1 MKRIACL
8 FYVLAF
14 TCVEAS
20 AETPQDAL
28 TSLPAEGQNWVN
40 QSCSRSLG
48 PSLWSSC
55 VLREVTALRS
65 GVPDI
70 SNLSTENQSWIRSS
84 CSPSLGPSLTI
95 SCMRREKAAVES
107 GLPDLSTLTL
117 QQRTWLDQ
125 SCSRSLGPSLYRSCV
140 IRERAALTGTTV
152 PPPARAPAVAPP
164 PRGNRAPVGRARQ
177 GYLIEVAHNDEL
189 FIINGEKYEAKT
201 YCLGWDEG
209 DEVIFLE
216 GSALGVCV
224 SAKFL
229 NVDRKEVCEVWC
241 E

>member
-1 MKRIACL
+1 MPIKRIAYL
-8 FYVLAF
+8 IYAIALI
-14 TCVEAS
+14 CVEAS
-20 AETPQDAL
+20 AEIPQEAL
-28 TSLPAEGQNWVN
+28 ASLSKESQKWVN

-55 VLREVTALRS
+55 VLREVAALRS
-65 GVPDI
+65 GVPNI
-70 SNLSTENQSWIRSS
+70 SNLSAENQSWISAS

-95 SCMRREKAAVES
+95 SCMHREKAAVES
-107 GLPDLSTLTL
+107 GLPNLSKLTQ

-125 SCSRSLGPSLYRSCV
+125 SCSKSLGPFLYRSCI
-140 IRERAALTGTTV
+140 IRESTALTGMTV
-152 PPPARAPAVAPP
+152 PPSAQPPWSNGNKVPAGAI
-164 PRGNRAPVGRARQ
+164 RQ

-201 YCLGWDEG
+201 YCLGWNEG
-209 DEVIFLE
+209 EEIIFLE

-224 SAKFL
+224 SAKLL
-229 NVDRKEVCEVWC
+229 NVGRQEVCEVWC